1 MRNVRKML
9 VCSAWFLVVAA
20 NAALSWGGYVD
31 YVQSLDP
38 TGYYRLNETSLG
50 TVYDS
55 SGNGLNG
62 YHDVPYDALSLSQTP
77 GALDPYDDDSAIG
90 GTQAVADFTGSTL
103 WATGNNPFSL
113 SLWVKP
119 TSLGNW
125 QTPVSY
131 GDAVVGKALI
141 VAESNAN
148 DGHLSIGKYGE
159 NVLDSSGVLTAGQW
173 NHIGL
178 TFDGTTMTLFLN
190 KKLDNSASVALDVS
204 TTPIGSLGGLIG
216 SSQPYSGQLDEFAY
230 WNGTV
235 LSDAQMI
242 NLGNAAIPE
251 PSTLILSVMGVV
263 GLLAYAWRK
272 RK

>member
-1 MRNVRKML
+1 MRSVRGML

-38 TGYYRLNETSLG
+38 TGYYRLNETVVG

-62 YHDVPYDALSLSQTP
+62 YHDVPYDALSLNQTP
-77 GALDPYDDDSAIG
+77 GALDPYDDDSAVG

-103 WATGNNPFSL
+103 WATSNNPFSL

-119 TSLGNW
+119 TSLGDW
-125 QTPVSY
+125 QTPISY
-131 GDAVVGKALI
+131 GEASAGKALI
-141 VAESNAN
+141 VAESDAS
-148 DGHLSIGKYGE
+148 GHLSIGKYNG
-159 NVLDSSGVLTAGQW
+159 NVLDSTGVLTAGQW

-190 KKLDNSASVALDVS
+190 KKLDNSASVSLDVS
-204 TTPIGSLGGLIG
+204 ISPVGTLGGLIG
-216 SSQPYSGQLDEFAY
+216 SLQPYSGQLDEFAY
-230 WNGTV
+230 WNGTS

-242 NLGNAAIPE
+242 KLGNAAIPE
-251 PSTLILSVMGVV
+251 PSTVTLLVIGFL

-272 RK
+272 QK